1 MSRRERDR
9 MVQLG
14 RVEKGELRLVEAA
27 QVLGMSYRQCQ
38 RQWAR
43 YKEVGAAGLV
53 HRGRGRPSNRR
64 TSADLREAILARYD
78 ERYPDFGPTLAA
90 EKLLEDG
97 MVIDHETLRRLLVAT
112 GRWKRRRKRDPHGS
126 WRERRHHFGEMVQ
139 MDGSHHRWF
148 EERGGKSCLMG
159 MTDDATNEKLAL
171 MREEET
177 TESAMRLLW
186 NWIELYGIPCSIYV
200 DKKSIFVVDGKS
212 RERARDEGRE
222 ALTQFGRAC
231 KKLGIQIIT
240 ANSPEAKGRIERAH
254 SVYQDRFVKE
264 LRLQGIDTIDG
275 ATELLENGFVES
287 LNKKFAVKPI
297 KSADYHRS
305 AEGYDLAAIFSIE
318 EERSVSTDWIVRFE
332 NRFFQLKP
340 LNKRLRGNGKV
351 TVSRR
356 LDQSLHFYFRDQ
368 ELAWQELP
376 ERPQPAKRKKSR
388 KRGSPPI
395 MANYI
400 PPRDNPWRRFV
411 INPGRS

>member
-1 MSRRERDR
+1 MSRKERDR

-14 RVEKGELRLVEAA
+14 RVAKGELRLVNAA
-27 QVLGMSYRQCQ
+27 EILGISYRQCQ

-43 YKEVGAAGLV
+43 YKESGAAGLV
-53 HRGRGRPSNRR
+53 HRGRGKPSNRR
-64 TSADLREAILARYD
+64 TRGDLRDAILARYD
-78 ERYPDFGPTLAA
+78 ELYPDFGPTLAA
-90 EKLLEDG
+90 EKLHEDG

-112 GRWKRRRKRDPHGS
+112 GRWKRRRKRSSHRS

-148 EERGGKSCLMG
+148 EERGGESCLMG
-159 MTDDATNEKLAL
+159 MTDDATNKKLARL
-171 MREEET
+171 DEEET

-186 NWIELYGIPCSIYV
+186 KWIELYGIPLSVYV
-200 DKKSIFVVDGKS
+200 DKKSIFVVDEKS
-212 RERARDEGRE
+212 QERARDEGRE
-222 ALTQFGRAC
+222 ALTQFGRSC
-231 KKLGIQIIT
+231 KKLGIEIIT
-240 ANSPEAKGRIERAH
+240 ANSPQAKGRIERAH
-254 SVYQDRFVKE
+254 GVYQDRFVKE
-264 LRLQGIDTIDG
+264 LRLRGIDTIEG

-297 KSADYHRS
+297 EAADYHRS

-318 EERSVSTDWIVRFE
+318 EERTVSADWVVRFE

-368 ELAWQELP
+368 ELAWKELP
-376 ERPQPAKRKKSR
+376 ERPQPVARKKGAG
-388 KRGSPPI
+388 RGSPPI
-395 MANYI
+395 MTNYI
-400 PPRDNPWRRFV
+400 PPPDHPWRRFV
-411 INPGRS
+411 INPGRT

>member
-1 MSRRERDR
+1 MSRKERDR

-27 QVLGMSYRQCQ
+27 EILGTSYRQCQ
-38 RQWAR
+38 RHWAR
-43 YKEVGAAGLV
+43 YKEFGAAGLI

-64 TSADLREAILARYD
+64 LSGDLREAILARYD

-97 MVIDHETLRRLLVAT
+97 FVIDHETLRRLLAAT
-112 GRWKRRRKRDPHGS
+112 GRWKRRRKRSSHRS

-148 EERGGKSCLMG
+148 EERGGESCLMD
-159 MTDDATNEKLAL
+159 MTDDATSKKLAL
-171 MREEET
+171 MSEEET

-186 NWIELYGIPCSIYV
+186 KWIELYGIPGSIYV
-200 DKKSIFVVDGKS
+200 DRKTIFVVDEKS

-231 KKLGIQIIT
+231 RKLGIEIIT
-240 ANSPEAKGRIERAH
+240 ANSPQAKGRIERAH
-254 SVYQDRFVKE
+254 GVYQDRFVKE
-264 LRLQGIDTIDG
+264 LRLRGIDTIEG
-275 ATELLENGFVES
+275 ATELLENGFVEG
-287 LNKKFAVKPI
+287 LNKKFAVKAI
-297 KSADYHRS
+297 EAADYHRS

-318 EERSVSTDWIVRFE
+318 EERTVSADWIVRFE

-340 LNKRLRGNGKV
+340 HNKRLRGNGKV

-356 LDQSLHFYFRDQ
+356 LDSTLHFYFRDQ
-368 ELAWQELP
+368 EIVWEELP
-376 ERPQPAKRKKSR
+376 ERPQPASPKKGR
-388 KRGSPPI
+388 KRGSQTI
-395 MANYI
+395 MTKYI

-411 INPGRS
+411 INPGRN

>member
-1 MSRRERDR
+1 MSRKERDR

-27 QVLGMSYRQCQ
+27 EILGTSYRQCQ

-43 YKEVGAAGLV
+43 YKEFGAGGLV
-53 HRGRGRPSNRR
+53 HRGRRRPSNRR
-64 TSADLREAILARYD
+64 ISADLREAILARYD
-78 ERYPDFGPTLAA
+78 ERYPDFGPTFAA

-97 MVIDHETLRRLLVAT
+97 FVIDHETLRRLLLAT
-112 GRWKRRRKRDPHGS
+112 GRWKRRRKRSSHRS

-148 EERGGKSCLMG
+148 EERGGESCLMD
-159 MTDDATNEKLAL
+159 MTDDATNTKLAR
-171 MREEET
+171 MDMEET

-186 NWIELYGIPCSIYV
+186 KWIELHGIPMAVYV
-200 DKKSIFVVDGKS
+200 DKKSIFVVDEKS

-222 ALTQFGRAC
+222 ALTQFGRVC
-231 KKLGIQIIT
+231 KKLGIQVIT
-240 ANSPEAKGRIERAH
+240 ANSPQAKGRIERAH

-264 LRLQGIDTIDG
+264 LRLRGIDTIEG

-297 KSADYHRS
+297 DAADYHRS

-318 EERSVSTDWIVRFE
+318 EERTVTADWIVRFE

-340 LNKRLRGNGKV
+340 HNKRLRGNGKV

-356 LDQSLHFYFRDQ
+356 LDSTLHFYFRDQ

-376 ERPQPAKRKKSR
+376 ERPQHVARKKSR

-400 PPRDNPWRRFV
+400 PPHDNPWRRFV
-411 INPGRS
+411 INPGRN